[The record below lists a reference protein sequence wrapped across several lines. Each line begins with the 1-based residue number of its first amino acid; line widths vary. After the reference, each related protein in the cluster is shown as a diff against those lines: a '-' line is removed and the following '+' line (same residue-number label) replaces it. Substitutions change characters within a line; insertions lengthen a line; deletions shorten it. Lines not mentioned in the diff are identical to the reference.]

1 MAVKDYNIQ
10 DNSSEFNPQVSGSLD
25 GSHIYQSNNI
35 LDVAYI
41 DANSLGAIDFSYML
55 DKPQIESTYP
65 LFSKKGEYMGSITFK
80 IGGEKVLHILEG
92 FSESDWNSQPIP
104 YFYSTS
110 IVTDR

>member
-1 MAVKDYNIQ
+1 MAVKDYNTFN
-10 DNSSEFNPQVSGSLD
+10 NSSQFNPQVSGSLD

-41 DANSLGAIDFSYML
+41 DANSLGAIDFSYMQ

-80 IGGEKVLHILEG
+80 IGGEKVLHILKG

-104 YFYSTS
+104 YFYSAS